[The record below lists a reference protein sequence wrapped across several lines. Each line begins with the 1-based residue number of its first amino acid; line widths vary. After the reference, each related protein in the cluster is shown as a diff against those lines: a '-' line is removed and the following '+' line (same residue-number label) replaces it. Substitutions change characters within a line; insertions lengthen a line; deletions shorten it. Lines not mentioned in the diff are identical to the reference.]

1 MNVSQALEH
10 ANAFSFPEL
19 LYASGTQA
27 MDAERNANEDAINTL
42 RGAFFAEKNPGFSFD
57 VVRELADRNRTL
69 CDQIGW
75 QRLRNLNGTSLARNL
90 SDEDIARGIAAMQG
104 RKARDVLRETR
115 GDRDAFG
122 VAYVSQKLR
131 GLVMGIDIETT
142 DRYPDRGYIL
152 NVGWEFMRLES
163 SAEPFEPLVE
173 FCGLPERYREEGVP
187 LSDIHHITWDMI
199 DGELPFRDNKGL
211 QQLLLKLMT
220 TYPYMAHNAAF
231 EDSWFT
237 LHLDGYAEARKA
249 GKIVVI
255 DSRDIC
261 RRLDSEVA
269 SLPRESSPAALENW
283 ARRRGTLNADEK
295 ERHLGLDDT
304 DLMLRTVHAEFGLKN
319 MFAQ

>member
-1 MNVSQALEH
+1 MNVAQALEH

-19 LYASGTQA
+19 LYASGPQA
-27 MDAERNANEDAINTL
+27 MDAERHANEEAIVAL
-42 RGAFFAEKNPGFSFD
+42 KDAFFAEKNPGFAFSQ
-57 VVRELADRNRTL
+57 VLELADRNRQL

-75 QRLRNLNGTSLARNL
+75 QRLRNLNGSSLARSL
-90 SDEDIARGIAAMQG
+90 SDDDIAKGIAVMQG
-104 RKARDVLRETR
+104 RKARDVMRETR

-131 GLVMGIDIETT
+131 GTVMGIDIETT

-152 NVGWEFMRLES
+152 NVGWEFMRLETE
-163 SAEPFEPLVE
+163 AEPFEPLVE
-173 FCGLPERYREEGVP
+173 FCGLPERYRDEGVP
-187 LSDIHHITWDMI
+187 LQDIHHITWDMI
-199 DGELPFRDNKGL
+199 DGHTPFRENKGL
-211 QQLLLKLMT
+211 QKLLLTLMT

-249 GKIVVI
+249 GKITVI

-283 ARRRGTLNADEK
+283 ARRRGTLKADEK

-304 DLMLRTVHAEFGLKN
+304 DLMLRTVHEEFGLKN
-319 MFAQ
+319 MYLQ